1 MYPEGTGGEI
11 ISYWQKSTY
20 GVTILIENSRPVFHL
35 YSRDQSTN
43 FAVLSNMKLKSS
55 QWSHIAGSFDNRT
68 GDAVLYVDG
77 IQVGNKT
84 GLGSL
89 ELQTEYDLWLG
100 YVDGIQVGNKT
111 GLGSLELQTE
121 YDLWLGYGFKGKLSQ
136 IWIFNVS
143 LDKEEITNVKD
154 FMKPSPSELNMKYCT
169 K

>member
-100 YVDGIQVGNKT
+100 Y
-111 GLGSLELQTE
+111 
-121 YDLWLGYGFKGKLSQ
+121 GFKGKLSQ